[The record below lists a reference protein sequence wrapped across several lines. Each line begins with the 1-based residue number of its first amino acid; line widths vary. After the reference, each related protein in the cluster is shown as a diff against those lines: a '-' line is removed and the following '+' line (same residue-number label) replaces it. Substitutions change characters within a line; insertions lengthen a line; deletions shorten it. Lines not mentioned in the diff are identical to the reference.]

1 MRSFSPEEKG
11 YLMAAGSAAV
21 LSTTILMSKFMFALG
36 TGPTVVAAYRAVTA
50 AVLMAMGLLV
60 ANRRLLKAE
69 GKGLLFLALM
79 GLVMGLSNA
88 LYFNALQ
95 RTAAAVA
102 VMLLYTYPGFL
113 TLFERLVEHRP
124 IGKNKAAALLLT
136 FSGCLLLTGAYQ
148 PPVLVSNLP
157 GALLGTG
164 AAVCLA
170 LYAIV
175 GKRLTDRY
183 DPLTVNLYSFVFGGA
198 FLFMAS
204 PPRAFLSAHL
214 GPGEWGAVVYLALGP
229 MILGYW
235 LFFKA
240 LKHLEAS
247 RVGITG
253 MLEPVLGA
261 VWGWAFFNEALSMS
275 QGLGGIMA
283 LLGVGAL
290 RLIPEAKYI
299 EVPGAT
305 QGARAPSSR

>member
-1 MRSFSPEEKG
+1 VRILSSEEKG
-11 YLMAAGSAAV
+11 YLMAASSAAV
-21 LSTTILMSKFMFALG
+21 LSTTVLMSKFMFALG
-36 TGPTVVAAYRAVTA
+36 TGPTVVAAYRAVA
-50 AVLMAMGLLV
+50 AAALLAVGLAV
-60 ANRRLLKAE
+60 GNSRLLKVE
-69 GKGLLFLALM
+69 GKGLLSLAAM

-124 IGKNKAAALLLT
+124 IGQNKTTALILT
-136 FSGCLLLTGAYQ
+136 FSGCLVLTGVYQ
-148 PPVLVSNLP
+148 PSILVSNLP
-157 GALLGTG
+157 GTLLGIG
-164 AAVCLA
+164 AAACLA
-170 LYAIV
+170 LYAIL
-175 GKRLTDRY
+175 GKRLTHRH

-198 FLFMAS
+198 FLFMVS
-204 PPRAFLSAHL
+204 PPQAFLSAHL
-214 GPGEWGAVVYLALGP
+214 GPREWGAVLYLALGP

-240 LKHLEAS
+240 LRHLEAS

-261 VWGWAFFNEALSMS
+261 VWGWVFFNEALTLS
-275 QGLGGIMA
+275 QGLGGTMA

-290 RLIPEAKYI
+290 RLLPEAKHR
-299 EVPGAT
+299 EAAGTT
-305 QGARAPSSR
+305 QETRARSSR